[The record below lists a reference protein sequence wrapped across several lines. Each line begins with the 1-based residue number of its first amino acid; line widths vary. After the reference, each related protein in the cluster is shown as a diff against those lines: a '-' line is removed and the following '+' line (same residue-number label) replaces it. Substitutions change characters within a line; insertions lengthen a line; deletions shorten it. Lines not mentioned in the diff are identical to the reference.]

1 MRRGGVDDVNTT
13 LTNPGKEGRPGV
25 ADPVQDAAPTVD
37 LVSKDLDRHEARLGF
52 LWLAGEVVEMAGDD
66 EVPPAFKANEQLDT
80 SGSACLS
87 AWDSEVIEHHHG
99 TGHRDSPPTRQRCS
113 PVPHGT
119 RRFT

>member
-37 LVSKDLDRHEARLGF
+37 LVSKDLDRHEAWLGF

-66 EVPPAFKANEQLDT
+66 EVPPRSEEHT
-80 SGSACLS
+80 SELQSLMRISYAVFCLKKKKTKKS
-87 AWDSEVIEHHHG
+87 
-99 TGHRDSPPTRQRCS
+99 RLRRQ
-113 PVPHGT
+113 V
-119 RRFT
+119 